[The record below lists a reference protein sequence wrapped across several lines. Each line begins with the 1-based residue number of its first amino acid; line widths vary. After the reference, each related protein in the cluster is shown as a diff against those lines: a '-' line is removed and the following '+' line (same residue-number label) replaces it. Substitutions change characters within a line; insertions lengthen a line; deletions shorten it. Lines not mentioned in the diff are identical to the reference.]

1 MQFCSSTGS
10 RYPTAPDTPE
20 QPCGAVWVL
29 KPIYVVLLA
38 RWGQLMGIAQ
48 VGQHHEAWKPN
59 RAVRSIVALL
69 KPLRGTALDAKDG

>member
-1 MQFCSSTGS
+1 
-10 RYPTAPDTPE
+10 
-20 QPCGAVWVL
+20 
-29 KPIYVVLLA
+29 
-38 RWGQLMGIAQ
+38 MGIAQ